1 MDDWKAALGKAITDL
16 QLVTPRSKGKIQ
28 HSRTSGAKAIQGSSV
43 GNVQVSKDEVRSAAV
58 GSQQAVHSKLP
69 SLPGPVTPKTTVRP
83 ASVAEGTKHNKDW
96 KTQASSATPAA
107 SKHQVIASRKVV
119 STEKNGEVPVLR
131 RRLSQTEIQRD
142 AKRQVERSFAV
153 PDMSKYSIRHT
164 IAMSAQSQAWQ
175 DVGRAIVL
183 NPEENRG
190 RAQCTIGLDFGTA
203 FTKACVQF
211 RGITYVVDWSLAV
224 PGCTPSLLPG
234 VFSSRPDGNC
244 VLGETGSSTRS
255 GLKIALMDNR
265 DYASQVDTVVFLAL
279 ATRYIRAWL
288 FTTLKTV
295 FSGFRIEWF
304 VNVGLPTVPWEEP
317 QMSALYERIAFAG
330 WNLGTSSGDISIA
343 NAKELLSQLD
353 SHEVVKETIDR
364 ERVKSFPEFV
374 AQIASYVQS
383 AQRRNDLHLLV
394 DVGAGTVD
402 VVIFH
407 IGNNEEEDDCFL
419 IHKSSIVR
427 NGTHILLGYRA
438 EESGLGQTIWDEEFA
453 RLGSRDLEKRSGLA
467 PLSLTPIDDHFSER
481 LFLLMRKLIS
491 ETKRIRYQTSPVWES
506 GLPFLLCG
514 GGKDIDV
521 YRNAMTQV
529 RSQWSLLE
537 MRLSL
542 PESFVATGVGAS
554 EFHRV
559 SVAHGLSFSAENL
572 GQIQPE
578 SEVADIRKP
587 QSVGVNFVERYI
599 EK

>member
-1 MDDWKAALGKAITDL
+1 MEDWKAALGKAMSDL
-16 QLVTPRSKGKIQ
+16 NLTSPRPKGKIQ
-28 HSRTSGAKAIQGSSV
+28 HPRTPQGKAIEASAAG
-43 GNVQVSKDEVRSAAV
+43 GVQVSQDRVRAAEIR
-58 GSQQAVHSKLP
+58 SQRAIDLALP
-69 SLPGPVTPKTTVRP
+69 SLPVPTVPKATVRP
-83 ASVAEGTKHNKDW
+83 ASVAEATKHNNDW
-96 KTQASSATPAA
+96 KTQASRAA
-107 SKHQVIASRKVV
+107 ISSSKHPVLGSQKGTATK
-119 STEKNGEVPVLR
+119 KNGEAPVLR
-131 RRLSQTEIQRD
+131 RGLAPAGFTRSETRRL
-142 AKRQVERSFAV
+142 ERTFAA

-175 DVGRAIVL
+175 DIGRAIVL
-183 NPEENRG
+183 NPDENRG

-234 VFSSRPDGNC
+234 VFSSLSDGSC
-244 VLGETGSSTRS
+244 VLGESGSSARS
-255 GLKIALMDNR
+255 GLKIALMENR

-295 FSGFRIEWF
+295 FSGFRVEWF

-330 WNLGTSSGDISIA
+330 WNLGTSSGNISIA
-343 NAKELLSQLD
+343 KAEKLVSQLD
-353 SHEVVKETIDR
+353 GREVVTETIDR

-407 IGNNEEEDDCFL
+407 IGNNDEEDDCFL

-427 NGTHILLGYRA
+427 HGTHILLGYRA
-438 EESGLGQTIWDEEFA
+438 EESGLGQRVWDEEFA
-453 RLGSRDLEKRSGLA
+453 RLGSRDFESRSGLA
-467 PLSLTPIDDHFSER
+467 PLSLDAVDDHFSER
-481 LFLLMRKLIS
+481 LFLLMRQLIS
-491 ETKRIRYQTSPVWES
+491 DTKRIRYQTSPVWES

-521 YRNAMTQV
+521 YRKAMMQV

-542 PESFVATGVGAS
+542 PESFVATEVGAS

-559 SVAHGLSFSAENL
+559 SVAHGLSFSADNL

-587 QSVGVNFVERYI
+587 QSVGINFAERYI